1 MPDALMELRNVSKT
15 FGGIA
20 ALSDVSLSLRSG
32 EIHCIAG
39 QNGSGKSTLI
49 KIVSG
54 VHKPDGG
61 VVRIEGNDVTAW
73 TPRAAIDAGVQ
84 VIYQDFSLFG
94 NLTVAENLALSAL
107 LREGSQSVTPSRVR
121 AIARKAVE
129 ALRVDLDLDQDVGTL
144 PVAGKQLVAIARALM
159 SSPKILIMDEP
170 TTALTGQEIGVLF
183 RIVRDI
189 RAQGVGVIFISH
201 KMREMMVISDRITVL
216 RNGKVAASGPV
227 ADFDETSITRAM
239 TGLDHQADRFRY
251 VTQHAP
257 APRLEIRDLSL
268 DRGLFNIS
276 FHLMPGE
283 IVGLCGLLGA
293 GRTELAL
300 TLFGMN
306 PRYRGSIFVDGASV
320 ELRTVQAAVRNGIG
334 YVPEDRLSD
343 GLFFGRSIRDNMLA
357 ARIGTSTKLRVAW
370 PEATDVADD
379 MRRQMQVNA
388 GGDRPVQELSGG
400 NQQRVVLGRWL
411 VTEPRILVLNGPTVG
426 VDVGA
431 KAEIHRIIRGLASDG
446 LAVLMIS
453 DDVPELLENCN
464 RLMTMHN
471 GRIVE
476 AFEPKNLREEDIS
489 KRLGSFA

>member
-1 MPDALMELRNVSKT
+1 
-15 FGGIA
+15 
-20 ALSDVSLSLRSG
+20 
-32 EIHCIAG
+32 
-39 QNGSGKSTLI
+39 
-49 KIVSG
+49 
-54 VHKPDGG
+54 
-61 VVRIEGNDVTAW
+61 
-73 TPRAAIDAGVQ
+73 
-84 VIYQDFSLFG
+84 
-94 NLTVAENLALSAL
+94 
-107 LREGSQSVTPSRVR
+107 
-121 AIARKAVE
+121 
-129 ALRVDLDLDQDVGTL
+129 
-144 PVAGKQLVAIARALM
+144 
-159 SSPKILIMDEP
+159 
-170 TTALTGQEIGVLF
+170 
-183 RIVRDI
+183 
-189 RAQGVGVIFISH
+189 
-201 KMREMMVISDRITVL
+201 
-216 RNGKVAASGPV
+216 
-227 ADFDETSITRAM
+227 M

-268 DRGLFNIS
+268 DRGLSNIS
-276 FHLMPGE
+276 FQLMPGE

-431 KAEIHRIIRGLASDG
+431 KTEIHRIIRGLASDG

>member
-201 KMREMMVISDRITVL
+201 KMREMMAISDRITVL
-216 RNGKVAASGPV
+216 RNGKVAASAPSP
-227 ADFDETSITRAM
+227 TLTRRR
-239 TGLDHQADRFRY
+239 LR
-251 VTQHAP
+251 AP
-257 APRLEIRDLSL
+257 
-268 DRGLFNIS
+268 
-276 FHLMPGE
+276 
-283 IVGLCGLLGA
+283 
-293 GRTELAL
+293 
-300 TLFGMN
+300 
-306 PRYRGSIFVDGASV
+306 
-320 ELRTVQAAVRNGIG
+320 
-334 YVPEDRLSD
+334 
-343 GLFFGRSIRDNMLA
+343 
-357 ARIGTSTKLRVAW
+357 
-370 PEATDVADD
+370 
-379 MRRQMQVNA
+379 
-388 GGDRPVQELSGG
+388 
-400 NQQRVVLGRWL
+400 
-411 VTEPRILVLNGPTVG
+411 
-426 VDVGA
+426 
-431 KAEIHRIIRGLASDG
+431 
-446 LAVLMIS
+446 
-453 DDVPELLENCN
+453 
-464 RLMTMHN
+464 
-471 GRIVE
+471 
-476 AFEPKNLREEDIS
+476 
-489 KRLGSFA
+489 